1 MTAKQSWFFEKI
13 AEIRNA
19 AEDIETES
27 DSFSDTFSDAQH
39 IQNAANEL
47 DTQLRILFNEIRG
60 FLRNIAE
67 GRGIDEKKL
76 SMLLYLLGE

>member
-1 MTAKQSWFFEKI
+1 MTAKQSWFFNKLM
-13 AEIRNA
+13 EIRST

-47 DTQLRILFNEIRG
+47 DTQLRILFNELKE
-60 FLRNIAE
+60 FLKDIAE
-67 GRGIDEKKL
+67 GRGIDEKRL
-76 SMLLYLLGE
+76 DLFLYLLGE